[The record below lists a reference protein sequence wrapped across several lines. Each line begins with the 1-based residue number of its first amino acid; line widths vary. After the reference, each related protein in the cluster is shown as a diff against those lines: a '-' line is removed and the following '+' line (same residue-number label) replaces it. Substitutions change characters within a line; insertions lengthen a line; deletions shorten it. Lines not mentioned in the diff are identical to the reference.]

1 MGIEMYRN
9 FYGDIKI
16 YCGEILMRLS
26 LYFGLLEVVFVFV
39 YCFSRVIN
47 SFSQKDKLCGYFSCY
62 GCDG

>member
-1 MGIEMYRN
+1 MYRN

-47 SFSQKDKLCGYFSCY
+47 SFS
-62 GCDG
+62 